1 MSRLGTLSPQ
11 AIKAMFSTESSEI
24 LIVLLT
30 IKSNSSI
37 GLPTD
42 ICLADNFTQR
52 LSALETPDEVYYGVI
67 SNSITYNFI
76 PMEIVLPNDD
86 DTAAPRCSITIHDV
100 TRYIMPA
107 MRQITGAP
115 DVTLTLVL
123 SSSPN
128 TIEAQFS
135 GFKLTNISYNAD
147 TVTAELTMPS
157 LEVEPFPM
165 HCFTPAYF
173 PGLF

>member
-11 AIKAMFSTESSEI
+11 AIKAMFGTESNEI

-30 IKSNSSI
+30 IKQNTAI
-37 GLPTD
+37 GLLND
-42 ICLADNFTQR
+42 ICLADNYTQR
-52 LSALETPDEVYYGVI
+52 LSALETAEEVYYGVI

-76 PMEIVLPNDD
+76 PMEVTLPNDD
-86 DTAAPRCSITIHDV
+86 DTAAPRCSITIRDV

-107 MRQITGAP
+107 MRQISGAP

-165 HCFTPAYF
+165 HSFTPAYF